1 MIWPEKTPEPLMPIA
16 LLEQTLPT
24 LDENLALDEAMLL
37 AAEAGDGGEV
47 LRFWE
52 WPSAAVV
59 LGAGGSIEI
68 DVNEPACRADGV
80 ALHRRASG
88 GGTVLLGSGCLL
100 FSLVLSYGRAIELR
114 DVNASYRWVLGKV
127 REALRPV
134 AVVEHVGVSDLALDG
149 RKVSGNAQQRKARH
163 ILHHGTLLYEFDLAK
178 VGQYLKSPE
187 RAPAYRADREHGNFV
202 TNLPAAAATLREL
215 VSCAFEAQ
223 PTPISLT
230 AVERVPALIN
240 EKYGK
245 YDWVRRR

>member
-16 LLEQTLPT
+16 LLEQTLPA

-127 REALRPV
+127 RAALRPV
-134 AVVEHVGVSDLALDG
+134 AVVEHVGISDLALAG
-149 RKVSGNAQQRKARH
+149 RKVSGNAQQRKVQH
-163 ILHHGTLLYEFDLAK
+163 VLHHGTLLYAFDVAK
-178 VGQYLKSPE
+178 VGRHLRSPE
-187 RAPAYRADREHGNFV
+187 RAPAYRGDRDHEAFV
-202 TNLPAAAATLREL
+202 TNLSAEAGRLKEL
-215 VSCAFEAQ
+215 VASAFGAQ
-223 PTPISLT
+223 PATIGPT
-230 AVERVPALIN
+230 AIERVPALVA

-245 YDWVRRR
+245 QEWVRRR